1 MNKLEARL
9 ADLADVLDV
18 DDAGLVDSIVARLD
32 QLSSQ
37 RRAHRRAH
45 RRLQMVAMFVLIV
58 ATAIALH
65 PDSRRVVARWFGL
78 GLVRIERDADLD
90 LSSAPVTFE
99 LPGPGASQ
107 VIELDGREILV
118 SAIVGRLDRP
128 ILQKTLASNTSIIEV
143 DVDGHLGLWI
153 DGAPHQVMYEAGD
166 GDIVVERVAGN
177 TLLWEVGDVLYRLE
191 GFDNLDDALEFAGTR
206 TLGAVSD

>member
-37 RRAHRRAH
+37 RRAH

-191 GFDNLDDALEFAGTR
+191 GFDNLDDALKFVGTR